1 MRKDVR
7 IWVGGSN
14 QDLFDGASIVFSEG
28 QTHYLSRVMRIK
40 EGMEI
45 KVFDGFSG
53 EWWCRILDVQRNSV
67 SGEILECRRGMKPEP
82 DVWLLFSP
90 VKGDATE
97 TIVQKATELGASKIV
112 PLSTQRTVVKAIKT
126 ERLRNIMVEA
136 AEQCERLTCPVLE
149 EEEAKVVDI
158 VGKWPEDR
166 MLILCDETAVS
177 STRETVLN
185 NMYTQSAADKKAGI
199 LIGPEVC

>member
-1 MRKDVR
+1 
-7 IWVGGSN
+7 
-14 QDLFDGASIVFSEG
+14 
-28 QTHYLSRVMRIK
+28 
-40 EGMEI
+40 
-45 KVFDGFSG
+45 
-53 EWWCRILDVQRNSV
+53 
-67 SGEILECRRGMKPEP
+67 MKPEP

-199 LIGPEVC
+199 LIGPEGGWTSEELDLIRSVPNAVSLSLGPRILRAETAAIAALSIYQAFHGDWEPDK